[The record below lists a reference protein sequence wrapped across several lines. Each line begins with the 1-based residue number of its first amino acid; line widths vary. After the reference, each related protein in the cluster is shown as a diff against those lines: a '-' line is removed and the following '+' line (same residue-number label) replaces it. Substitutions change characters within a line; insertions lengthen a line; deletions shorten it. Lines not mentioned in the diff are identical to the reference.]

1 MEKKLGVYIC
11 TGCGIGEA
19 LDIEKLQK
27 KIPPKVKVQKI
38 HPILCSP
45 EGVDVI
51 KQDIA
56 DEGVNTVVIAA
67 CSRRVLYDVF
77 DFGPAIVQRVNL
89 REGVVW
95 SHKPDEEH
103 MTGEEGGPQV
113 DALIQAMAQDYLRMG
128 IAEAEKIL
136 PAEPYQP
143 EQPINKRIMVMG
155 GGVTGL
161 SAALDVAK
169 AGYEAVVVERESQVG
184 GFAAKLRKQT
194 PWVYPYENL
203 QEPVIN
209 QIISEAEAH
218 PKIEIRTGT
227 EVARIYGQPGLYEV
241 TFKAPG
247 TKSKWD
253 IPAPMKAAEGAEAP
267 AQPPMAEKATPEN
280 PANILARD
288 PDAERFGAVVL
299 ATGWKPWE
307 LKEAPEPEEEAP
319 AEGEKAKE
327 ASKEAEAP
335 AEEAQAAE
343 ATYEHLGFGKL
354 ANVVTNVA
362 FEEMAGQGRIVRP
375 SDGKPAS
382 SVVFIQSPGQGS
394 DEDFP
399 YASTIIS
406 TVALKQAKY
415 VREDNPDAKAYIFY
429 QHMRTLGQNEY
440 FYKSIQQDEGIFLT
454 KGDVQSVSEN
464 GDGTLV
470 VAAKNTLLG
479 EDIKVGAD
487 MVVLGTGMIPTTK
500 DDPVL
505 NLAYRQGAGFRDLD
519 LFEGYC
525 DSNFIC
531 FPYET
536 RRTGIYAAG
545 CVRRAMSIQ
554 ECREDAA
561 GAALK
566 AIQCIES
573 ATRGVS
579 VHPRSGDMTFPDF
592 FFQRCTQCKRC
603 TEECPFGAL
612 DDDEKGTPLPNPTRC
627 RRCGTCMGACPE
639 RIIGFADYNI
649 DSIGSAVKAM
659 EVSEEE
665 GIPSVLV
672 LACENDAYPAFDQA
686 AINGLTYSPFIRV
699 IPVRCLGSVNVV
711 WIKDAL
717 SKGVDG
723 ILTIGC
729 KYGDDYQCHFVKGSE
744 LFSIRSDKI
753 GEALKSLALEKERVQ
768 QVQIAIDEYDKL
780 PGIIEAFMKTIE
792 EVGPNPFKGF

>member
-19 LDIEKLQK
+19 LDIEALEK
-27 KIPPKVKVQKI
+27 KVPPKIKVRKT
-38 HPILCSP
+38 HPIMCSP
-45 EGVDVI
+45 EGVELI

-56 DEGVNTVVIAA
+56 EEGVNTAVIAA

-77 DFGPAIVQRVNL
+77 DFGPQAVVQRVNL

-95 SHKPDEEH
+95 SHKPQ
-103 MTGEEGGPQV
+103 EEGEV
-113 DALIQAMAQDYLRMG
+113 DEFIQEMAEDYLRMG
-128 IAEAEKIL
+128 MAEAEKIL
-136 PAEPYQP
+136 PAEPAQM
-143 EQPINKRIMVMG
+143 EEPIDKRIMVMG

-161 SAALDVAK
+161 SAALEVAK
-169 AGYEAVVVERESQVG
+169 AGYEAVVIEKEAQAG
-184 GFAAKLRKQT
+184 GFAAKMRKQT
-194 PWVYPYENL
+194 PWAQPYEDL
-203 QEPVIN
+203 QEPVI
-209 QIISEAEAH
+209 QEIIREAEAH
-218 PKIEIRTGT
+218 PKVEIRTGT
-227 EVARIYGQPGLYEV
+227 EVARIAGAPGLFDI
-241 TFKAPG
+241 TFKPTG
-247 TKSKWD
+247 TKSAWD
-253 IPAPMKAAEGAEAP
+253 IPAPVEAAEGAEAP
-267 AQPPMAEKATPEN
+267 PQPPMADKATPED
-280 PANILARD
+280 PANILAKN
-288 PDAERFGAVVL
+288 PEAERFGAVIL
-299 ATGWKPWE
+299 ATGWKPYE
-307 LKEAPEPEEEAP
+307 LEAAEEPAEA
-319 AEGEKAKE
+319 AEGEEAKKEGEEGGEEAKE
-327 ASKEAEAP
+327 ALSL
-335 AEEAQAAE
+335 Q
-343 ATYEHLGFGKL
+343 HLGYGKL

-362 FEEMAGQGRIVRP
+362 LEEMAAQGKILRP
-375 SDGKPAS
+375 SDGKPAT
-382 SVVFIQSPGQGS
+382 SVAFVQCPGQGS

-399 YASTIIS
+399 YAAAITSM
-406 TVALKQAKY
+406 VALKQAKY
-415 VREDNPDAKAYIFY
+415 VREDGGADAKAYIFY

-440 FYKSIQQDEGIFLT
+440 FYKSAQQDEGIFLT
-454 KGDVQSVSEN
+454 KGDIVGVSEN
-464 GDGTLV
+464 GNGSLV
-470 VAAKNTLLG
+470 LEAKDTLLG
-479 EDIKVGAD
+479 ENIKVGVD
-487 MVVLGTGMIPTTK
+487 MVVLGTGMVPTTK

-505 NLAYRQGAGFRDLD
+505 NLAYRQGPGFRDLD
-519 LFEGYC
+519 LFDGYA

-536 RRTGIYAAG
+536 RRTGIYVAG

-561 GAALK
+561 GTALK

-573 ATRGVS
+573 ANRGVS

-659 EVSEEE
+659 DVPEEE
-665 GIPSVLV
+665 EKPRVLI
-672 LACENDAYPAFDQA
+672 LACENDAYPALDMA
-686 AINGLTYSPFIRV
+686 AMHGLTYSPFVRV

-723 ILTIGC
+723 ALLIGC
-729 KYGDDYQCHFVKGSE
+729 KFGDDYQCHFIKGSE
-744 LFSIRSDKI
+744 LCDIRMDKI
-753 GEALKSLALEKERVQ
+753 GEALVSLALEKERVQ
-768 QVQIAIDEYDKL
+768 QVQIAIDEYDKI
-780 PGIIEAFMKTIE
+780 PGIISKFMATIE